1 MPASVIS
8 DGQLQEALALL
19 AGLKPTPLVVRGEHM
34 DNFTSVLFFVDVPCK
49 TEAEAEKTYFSQV
62 IVPLA
67 KLIPEAGNSPA
78 WMVIFQDVGGYLLTS
93 VTADYAK
100 LAL

>member
-19 AGLKPTPLVVRGEHM
+19 SGLKPTPLAVRGEHM

-49 TEAEAEKTYFSQV
+49 TEADAEKSYFNRV
-62 IVPLA
+62 IESLA
-67 KLIPEAGNSPA
+67 ELIPEAGNSPA
-78 WMVIFQDVGGYLLTS
+78 WMIIFQDAGGYLLTS
-93 VTADYAK
+93 VTAAHAK